1 MNIRWVFVF
10 VIKRWHPMSYV
21 LFWTGQNR
29 TMQSFWESF
38 LQYQCMKY
46 HNNDLHIMQYNAI
59 WQFDRAIWRSLT
71 WSTGRHFSDSD
82 CRNLELRF
90 RLESV
95 QKIVFGRVLSAHCLG
110 RACLLLLGACARP
123 KVDPATQFGR
133 GLPTGHNQT
142 RMGAQPLRGEK
153 PEKQHLV
160 IFGKIGERVR
170 ENCLAKTFW
179 WHLWSCWRRGFCYS
193 HGFTWWRPGC
203 ALGGAQMTI
212 SDSGNCYFTTK
223 PSRTLVQLSNLD
235 LTWVSRSE
243 QLEPKQAWIFLQI

>member
-1 MNIRWVFVF
+1 M
-10 VIKRWHPMSYV
+10 
-21 LFWTGQNR
+21 T
-29 TMQSFWESF
+29 
-38 LQYQCMKY
+38 
-46 HNNDLHIMQYNAI
+46 I
-59 WQFDRAIWRSLT
+59 WQGNLAKPNVVHRTPFFRFWLQKFRIAIQTRECAKNCFWARAVCALSRPS
-71 WSTGRHFSDSD
+71 
-82 CRNLELRF
+82 
-90 RLESV
+90 
-95 QKIVFGRVLSAHCLG
+95 LSAALG
-110 RACLLLLGACARP
+110 RMRSAKSRP
-123 KVDPATQFGR
+123 CHSVRPRPSHRSQPNADGGSA
-133 GLPTGHNQT
+133 
-142 RMGAQPLRGEK
+142 AQGEK

>member
-10 VIKRWHPMSYV
+10 VIIRWHPMSYV

-142 RMGAQPLRGEK
+142 RVGAQPLRGEK
-153 PEKQHLV
+153 PEKTAPCD
-160 IFGKIGERVR
+160 FR
-170 ENCLAKTFW
+170 ENWGESERELSCQDILMAFVILLAPRVLLFSWFHLMKAWLCIRWGPNDHFRLWKLLFHNQTFKNV
-179 WHLWSCWRRGFCYS
+179 
-193 HGFTWWRPGC
+193 
-203 ALGGAQMTI
+203 GAI
-212 SDSGNCYFTTK
+212 VK
-223 PSRTLVQLSNLD
+223 LRSNMG
-235 LTWVSRSE
+235 E
-243 QLEPKQAWIFLQI
+243 

>member
-1 MNIRWVFVF
+1 
-10 VIKRWHPMSYV
+10 
-21 LFWTGQNR
+21 
-29 TMQSFWESF
+29 
-38 LQYQCMKY
+38 MKY

-142 RMGAQPLRGEK
+142 RMGAQPLSE
-153 PEKQHLV
+153 
-160 IFGKIGERVR
+160 GKNQKNSTLWFSGKLGREWERIVLPR
-170 ENCLAKTFW
+170 HFDGICDPAGAEGFAILMVSLDEGLAV
-179 WHLWSCWRRGFCYS
+179 H
-193 HGFTWWRPGC
+193 
-203 ALGGAQMTI
+203 
-212 SDSGNCYFTTK
+212 
-223 PSRTLVQLSNLD
+223 
-235 LTWVSRSE
+235 
-243 QLEPKQAWIFLQI
+243 